1 MTEQDELWQLK
12 QETLK
17 SSVSLSEIDQEIFKN
32 FDYSFDGKSEFHV
45 PIIPDIPEEFS
56 IGVIY
61 GSVEVESPLY

>member
-32 FDYSFDGKSEFHV
+32 FDILLMVNLNFMFQ
-45 PIIPDIPEEFS
+45 
-56 IGVIY
+56 
-61 GSVEVESPLY
+61 